1 MTSQETAA
9 VRLQALEAQEALR
22 IQSEEQLSMLR
33 RDADL
38 ALEQA
43 RQRGDDLE
51 KQLNGILSRLFLID
65 LVSR

>member
-65 LVSR
+65 FVSR

>member
-33 RDADL
+33 RDADM

-65 LVSR
+65 FVSR